1 MFQGLASRQ
10 SLQTKPIGLDL
21 LLMLKWIVEHN
32 QPLPLFAVQTVARM
46 CSTRGGGAEMLH
58 VNTTKANNHNIYYKN

>member
-1 MFQGLASRQ
+1 
-10 SLQTKPIGLDL
+10 
-21 LLMLKWIVEHN
+21 MLKWIVEHN

-46 CSTRGGGAEMLH
+46 CSTRGGAEMLH